1 MSEKF
6 DFFAAMGNWQEI
18 ANSIFLAIVFAFMVA
33 KLISIVVSF
42 RDDNLR
48 VERDHY
54 TPAAVEDDALEPPAP
69 DVQDADENSQALL
82 QDRGVL
88 QSEREELAG
97 VSSENE
103 ELRDQ
108 VEFMQKNEDET
119 LEIAES
125 EAEGKV
131 EEVVSEP
138 GYAVKEIDVK
148 CKEAEGF
155 GGSLLSDED
164 EWEGVESTELDEMFG
179 VAASYVASM
188 EANMSQ
194 KVPNEAQMELYGL
207 YKVATE
213 GPCNIPQ
220 PSPLKITARAK
231 WHAWQRLG
239 NMNPEEAMEQY
250 IGVLNKIFPRW
261 SESLL
266 EKNRMKDPDSSQ
278 KSASSGGM
286 TSVFSSF
293 MHQEGSDDEAK
304 LEMIHSYAREADT
317 AGLLQALEQG
327 VPVDLRDSQGRTP
340 LHWAVD
346 RGHMK
351 VVEHLLSR
359 GADVNAKDMEGQTTL
374 HYATM
379 CEREGIAKYLIKHGA
394 DPSSKDNDGVTPYN
408 LCPKDWDWLSENA

>member
-1 MSEKF
+1 
-6 DFFAAMGNWQEI
+6 MGNWQEI

-54 TPAAVEDDALEPPAP
+54 TPAAVEDDVGLRTPDPAAL
-69 DVQDADENSQALL
+69 DVQDAGENSGALSE
-82 QDRGVL
+82 DPGVPP
-88 QSEREELAG
+88 SEHQERSG

-103 ELRDQ
+103 ELRDP
-108 VEFMQKNEDET
+108 VELQERNEEKT

-131 EEVVSEP
+131 EEEVTEA
-138 GYAVKEIDVK
+138 GYVVKEIDVK
-148 CKEAEGF
+148 GKESEGF

-179 VAASYVASM
+179 AAASYVASM
-188 EANMSQ
+188 EANLSQ
-194 KVPNEAQMELYGL
+194 KIPNEAQMALYGL

-220 PSPLKITARAK
+220 PSSLKITARAK

-239 NMNPEEAMEQY
+239 NMNPEAAMEQY
-250 IGVLNKIFPRW
+250 IGVLNKIFPYW
-261 SESLL
+261 NESLL

-278 KSASSGGM
+278 QSASSGGM

-304 LEMIHSYAREADT
+304 LEMIHSYAREADS
-317 AGLLQALEQG
+317 AGLLQAVQQG
-327 VPVDLRDSQGRTP
+327 VPVDLRDSQGRTS

-346 RGHMK
+346 RGHMEI
-351 VVEHLLSR
+351 VEHLLSK

-374 HYATM
+374 HYATV
-379 CEREGIAKYLIKHGA
+379 CEREGIAKYLIEHGA

-408 LCPKDWDWLSENA
+408 LRPKNWDWLSENA